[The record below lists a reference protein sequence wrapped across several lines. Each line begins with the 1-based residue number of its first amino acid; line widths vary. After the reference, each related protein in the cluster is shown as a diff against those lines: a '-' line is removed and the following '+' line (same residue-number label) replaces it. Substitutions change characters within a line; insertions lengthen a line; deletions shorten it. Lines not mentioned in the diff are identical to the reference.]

1 MILKLLLL
9 TILILILKYNIIN
22 NINNYIIIIS
32 INHTNK

>member
-9 TILILILKYNIIN
+9 TILRLILKYNIIN
-22 NINNYIIIIS
+22 NYILIIS